1 MVERRTIPL
10 VRNAVDECR
19 FANAR
24 AGESTH
30 MRALQ
35 LACLILGG
43 LEPLSR
49 HLGVSSEDL
58 LGWLQGRKEPPYEI
72 FLAAVEILVLSV
84 ERNIPRA

>member
-10 VRNAVDECR
+10 VRNADDECN
-19 FANAR
+19 FADTR

-49 HLGVSSEDL
+49 HLGVSPDQL
-58 LGWLQGRKEPPYEI
+58 LAWLQGKEEPPYDI
-72 FLAAVEILVLSV
+72 FLAAVAILVLNV
-84 ERNIPRA
+84 EQNIPRA